1 MDNKKCRDIETE
13 NRIEELINVVENH
26 TRTERHLEQHLEQHS
41 DISSPKQLS
50 NAKYIQQVRAENI
63 DNLKNKI
70 VYSDGGPTNEKE
82 NISKNIEFASGYIRH
97 NKDHMNEDQLENML
111 EKQENR
117 HQKLNELQ

>member
-13 NRIEELINVVENH
+13 NRIEELINAVENH
-26 TRTERHLEQHLEQHS
+26 TRTEIHLEQHS

-50 NAKYIQQVRAENI
+50 NAKHIQQVRAENI

-70 VYSDGGPTNEKE
+70 VYNDGGPTNEKE
-82 NISKNIEFASGYIRH
+82 NIRKNIEFANGYIRH
-97 NKDHMNEDQLENML
+97 NKDHMNKQQVENML

>member
-26 TRTERHLEQHLEQHS
+26 TRTKRHLEQHS
-41 DISSPKQLS
+41 DIASPNQLS
-50 NAKYIQQVRAENI
+50 NAKHIQQVREDNI
-63 DNLKNKI
+63 DSLKDKI
-70 VYSDGGPTNEKE
+70 VYDDGGPTKEKE
-82 NISKNIEFASGYIRH
+82 NIRKNIEFANGYIKN
-97 NKDHMNEDQLENML
+97 NKDHMGEKQLENML